1 MSYFYKPEIIERIKN
16 GPELKYYREKLT
28 ALARPFKRK
37 SAFLNHYPLEYMLAV
52 ELGVLADLKDWSEG
66 ESKGFPRNNTDFEY
80 IEESTRKNNSNK
92 MKKVIKLSERDIKN
106 IVKKVILEQDSVSD
120 QFKLEPQEFQEIK
133 LKVESSKNKFDLN
146 DTEKFKKVNS
156 FLETYNRDANNIL
169 KSLISRGGEASVK
182 NLIDILATI
191 EAVYLSQEY

>member
-28 ALARPFKRK
+28 ALARPFRRK
-37 SAFLNHYPLEYMLAV
+37 SAFLRNHPLEYMLAV